1 MFLWASERRISMATT
16 TPTAPLS
23 TVIGVFPGYDQANQ
37 AIDQLRQARFSYGRI
52 RLVERGTGGF
62 LDTLKGLFSGQTST
76 ASVAPSSLEKMGM
89 PEHDAQYYQ
98 RELDADH
105 VLILMNAD
113 ERAEE
118 AFRVMRQCGAF
129 DISAHLREASMASSD
144 GSAATNTRTATNANA
159 RAATGNPNVPPATN
173 TNAPAG
179 APNSAMPPAPDLNAP
194 NGTFTPNT
202 QPTFDPNAP
211 TGANVPVQSPN
222 NS

>member
-1 MFLWASERRISMATT
+1 MATT
-16 TPTAPLS
+16 PQTPLS

-37 AIDQLRQARFSYGRI
+37 AIDALRQARFSYGRI
-52 RLVERGTGGF
+52 RVVERGTGGF

-76 ASVAPSSLEKMGM
+76 ASGAPSSLEKMGM

-118 AFRVMRQCGAF
+118 AFSVMRQNGAF
-129 DISAHLREASMASSD
+129 DISAHLREAPMAASN
-144 GSAATNTRTATNANA
+144 GSAANMQAAANANVPSGM
-159 RAATGNPNVPPATN
+159 GNPNAQPVTN
-173 TNAPAG
+173 QNAPAG
-179 APNSAMPPAPDLNAP
+179 APDSTMPPAPDLNAP
-194 NGTFTPNT
+194 DGTFTPNT

-211 TGANVPVQSPN
+211 TGANVPVQAPN

>member
-1 MFLWASERRISMATT
+1 MATT
-16 TPTAPLS
+16 PNTPVS

-62 LDTLKGLFSGQTST
+62 MDTLKGLFSGQTST
-76 ASVAPSSLEKMGM
+76 ASGAPDSLVKMGM

-113 ERAEE
+113 DRAEE
-118 AFRVMRQCGAF
+118 AFSVMRQSGAF
-129 DISAHLREASMASSD
+129 DISAHMREAFMDTSN
-144 GSAATNTRTATNANA
+144 GSAANTQSGMNANA
-159 RAATGNPNVPPATN
+159 PAAMGNSNVPPAPN
-173 TNAPAG
+173 ANAPAG

-211 TGANVPVQSPN
+211 TGANVPVQAPN

>member
-1 MFLWASERRISMATT
+1 MATT

-62 LDTLKGLFSGQTST
+62 MDTLKGLFSGQTTT
-76 ASVAPSSLEKMGM
+76 ASGAPSSLEKMGM

-129 DISAHLREASMASSD
+129 DISAHLREAPMAASN
-144 GSAATNTRTATNANA
+144 GSAATNANA
-159 RAATGNPNVPPATN
+159 RAAADNPNVSPATN
-173 TNAPAG
+173 PNAPAG

>member
-1 MFLWASERRISMATT
+1 MATT
-16 TPTAPLS
+16 TQTPPLS

-76 ASVAPSSLEKMGM
+76 ASGAPSSLEKMGM
-89 PEHDAQYYQ
+89 PDHDAQYYQ

-129 DISAHLREASMASSD
+129 DISAHMREAPMAASN
-144 GSAATNTRTATNANA
+144 GSVVANTQSTTNANA
-159 RAATGNPNVPPATN
+159 PAS
-173 TNAPAG
+173 
-179 APNSAMPPAPDLNAP
+179 APNASMPPAPDLNAP
-194 NGTFTPNT
+194 NRTVAPNT

-211 TGANVPVQSPN
+211 TGANVPVQSPR

>member
-1 MFLWASERRISMATT
+1 MATT
-16 TPTAPLS
+16 TSTPPLS

-37 AIDQLRQARFSYGRI
+37 AIDQLRQARFSYGHI

-76 ASVAPSSLEKMGM
+76 ASGAPSNLEKMGM

-98 RELDADH
+98 GELDADH

-129 DISAHLREASMASSD
+129 DISAHLREAPT
-144 GSAATNTRTATNANA
+144 GAATRTVHSNTQSTTNANA
-159 RAATGNPNVPPATN
+159 PAAANNPNAQPAPN
-173 TNAPAG
+173 ANAPAG
-179 APNSAMPPAPDLNAP
+179 APNASMPPAPDLNAP
-194 NGTFTPNT
+194 NGTFTSNT

-211 TGANVPVQSPN
+211 TGTDVPVQSQR